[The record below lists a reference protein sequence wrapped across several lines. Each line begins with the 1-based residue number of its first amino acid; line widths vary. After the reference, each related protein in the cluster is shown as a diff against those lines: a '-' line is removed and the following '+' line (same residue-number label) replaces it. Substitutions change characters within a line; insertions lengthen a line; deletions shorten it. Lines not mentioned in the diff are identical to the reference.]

1 MPRMPSAID
10 ITRETP
16 QPNTSIAQYQPGQA
30 EVAMQQAG
38 NVVESTAWRVNHWV
52 AETNELHAQDALLQL
67 KRASNDLVVG
77 DNGYAKLQNGA
88 ATAPGVIQDYEGR
101 FDANVASIGEGLNPQ
116 ARQMFE
122 RAAKNSKVAFSAGL
136 LEHAMREDLNH
147 RGAVFKATIETAADT
162 IAQGYNNPITVRRE
176 LAGID
181 GAVASYIEKNG
192 ITDKALQQKLRT
204 DALSQGHLA
213 VIDGYIQNNQPAIAR
228 DYLNEVKGDMSPD
241 AVKKVN
247 RALEPQIETQEGRD
261 IADRLF
267 SMHVA
272 GKSESSIFDEKL
284 KLTEGKD
291 LNVMRIAD
299 SIYNARVRAREEDRR
314 NTGGNII
321 LGGVQ
326 KTLAMNLQSQELKDL
341 EASDP
346 ELAKKVR
353 NQLIALSNGEA
364 GKNSDK
370 PTFAGMQLYAE
381 LADRIDNS
389 DTPPTRGQIA
399 SYFGM
404 LPMQQ
409 VNGLLSRLDSRGKAA
424 SNAKIDPD
432 LVNLGMPKSAK
443 DTRAKMAFRGFVEN
457 KLDEWKA
464 QNPGKVPTLED
475 KHNIILSASEDH
487 VNVGKIWN
495 STVEAY
501 KAEQGQSYP
510 KSFGS
515 LMKGYDD
522 DDILAAYAH
531 AQRVRR
537 SVPNRRFTDAEL
549 IRAWEIQ
556 NNKVK

>member
-1 MPRMPSAID
+1 MPRIPSADD
-10 ITRETP
+10 ITREGFRPSTAV
-16 QPNTSIAQYQPGQA
+16 AQYQPGQA

-38 NVVESTAWRVNHWV
+38 NAVESTAWRVNHWV

-67 KRASNDLVVG
+67 KRASNDLTVG
-77 DNGYAKLQNGA
+77 ENGYAKLQNGA
-88 ATAPGVIQDYEGR
+88 ATAPGVIKSYEDQ
-101 FDANVASIGEGLNPQ
+101 FDAQVASIGQKLNPQ

-122 RAAKNSKVAFSAGL
+122 RAAKSNKVSFTAGV

-147 RGAVFKATIETAADT
+147 RGQVFKATIETAADT
-162 IAQGYNNPITVRRE
+162 IALGYNNPITVRRE

-181 GAVASYIEKNG
+181 GAVANYIQKNG

-213 VIDGYIQNNQPAIAR
+213 VIEGYLQNNQPSAAR
-228 DYLNEVKGDMSPD
+228 EYLNEVKADMSPD

-261 IADRLF
+261 IAEKLF
-267 SMHVA
+267 NLHLS
-272 GKSESSIFDEKL
+272 GKSESAIFEEKL

-291 LNVMRIAD
+291 LRVMQIAD

-314 NTGGNII
+314 NVSGEIVLNS
-321 LGGVQ
+321 VQ
-326 KTLAMNLQSQELKDL
+326 RPLAVNLQSQELKDL
-341 EASDP
+341 EATDP
-346 ELAKKVR
+346 ELAAKVR
-353 NQLIALSNGEA
+353 NQLIALSNGEG
-364 GKNSDK
+364 GKTGMK
-370 PTFAGMQLYAE
+370 VTHAGMQLYAE
-381 LADRIDNS
+381 LADRIDTS

-399 SYFGM
+399 SYFGV
-404 LPMQQ
+404 LPMAQ
-409 VNGLLSRLDSRGKAA
+409 VNGLLSRLDSRGRAA

-443 DTRAKMAFRGFVEN
+443 DTRAKMAFRGFVEHR
-457 KLDEWKA
+457 LDEWKT

-475 KHNIILSASEDH
+475 KQNIILSASEEH

-501 KAEQGQSYP
+501 RAGQGQSYP
-510 KSFGS
+510 KAFGQ

-537 SVPNRRFTDAEL
+537 SVPNRRFSDAEL

-556 NNKVK
+556 NNKTK

>member
-1 MPRMPSAID
+1 MPLIPNATEI
-10 ITRETP
+10 IRETP
-16 QPNTSIAQYQPGQA
+16 QPNTSVAQYQPGQA

-38 NVVESTAWRVNHWV
+38 NVVESTAWRVSHWV

-77 DNGYAKLQNGA
+77 ENGYARLKNGA
-88 ATAPGVIQDYEGR
+88 ATAPGVIQNYEQQY
-101 FDANVASIGEGLNPQ
+101 DDHVAGIGQDLNPQ

-122 RAAKNSKVAFSAGL
+122 RAAKTSKVSFSAGL

-147 RGAVFKATIETAADT
+147 RGEVFKATIETAADT
-162 IAQGYNNPITVRRE
+162 IALGYNNPITVRRE
-176 LAGID
+176 MAGID
-181 GAVASYIEKNG
+181 GAVASYIQKNG
-192 ITDKALQQKLRT
+192 ITDKSLQQKIRM

-213 VIDGYIQNNQPAIAR
+213 VIDGYIQNDQPSLAR
-228 DYLNEVKGDMSPD
+228 DYLNEVKADMSPD
-241 AVKKVN
+241 AVKRVN
-247 RALEPQIETQEGRD
+247 RALEPQIQTQEARG
-261 IADRLF
+261 IADKLF
-267 SMHVA
+267 GMHVA

-284 KLTEGKD
+284 KMTEGKD

-299 SIYNARVRAREEDRR
+299 SIYNARVNAREQDRR
-314 NTGGNII
+314 NTAGSIV
-321 LGGVQ
+321 LGAVQ
-326 KTLAMNLQSQELKDL
+326 KPLAVNLQSPELKDL
-341 EASDP
+341 EARDP
-346 ELAKKVR
+346 DLAAKVR
-353 NQLIALSNGEA
+353 NQLIALSNGEG
-364 GKNSDK
+364 GKDNNK

-381 LADRIDNS
+381 LADRVDNS

-404 LPMQQ
+404 LPMTQI
-409 VNGLLSRLDSRGKAA
+409 NGLLSRLDGRGKAA
-424 SNAKIDPD
+424 ANAKIDPD

-464 QNPGKVPTLED
+464 QNPGKQPTLED
-475 KHNIILSASEDH
+475 KHNIILSASEAH
-487 VNVGKIWN
+487 TNVGFFN
-495 STVEAY
+495 TSTEAY
-501 KAEQGQSYP
+501 RALPGQSYP
-510 KSFGS
+510 KAFGQ
-515 LMKGYDD
+515 LMKGYGD
-522 DDILAAYAH
+522 DDILAAYAQ